1 MKIGI
6 TCYPTYGGSGV
17 IATELGKELALRGHE
32 VHFIN
37 YALPFRLSHYIEN
50 IVFHEVEIS
59 SYPLFEF
66 PLYSLALASK
76 MVEVAEYEKL
86 DLFHVHYAIP
96 HATSAFL
103 AKEMM
108 RGKIDIKII
117 TTL

>member
-32 VHFIN
+32 VHFIS

-59 SYPLFEF
+59 NYPLFEF
-66 PLYSLALASK
+66 PLYSLSLASK
-76 MVEVAEYEKL
+76 MVEVAEFEKL
-86 DLFHVHYAIP
+86 ICFMFIMLFHMLQVLI
-96 HATSAFL
+96 L
-103 AKEMM
+103 LK
-108 RGKIDIKII
+108 R
-117 TTL
+117 